1 MHRCKLLFYFNSQH
15 PSTNVHPSPIPVD
28 YLFEIYTGTLT
39 NIIVH
44 WVRSDDRIST
54 SALRE
59 IMGYA
64 QTHSPVEL
72 IYLTNFDEQADPDQ
86 PSHHFNS

>member
-1 MHRCKLLFYFNSQH
+1 M
-15 PSTNVHPSPIPVD
+15 
-28 YLFEIYTGTLT
+28 T

-44 WVRSDDRIST
+44 WVRSDNRIST

-72 IYLTNFDEQADPDQ
+72 IYLTNFDEQADPNQ